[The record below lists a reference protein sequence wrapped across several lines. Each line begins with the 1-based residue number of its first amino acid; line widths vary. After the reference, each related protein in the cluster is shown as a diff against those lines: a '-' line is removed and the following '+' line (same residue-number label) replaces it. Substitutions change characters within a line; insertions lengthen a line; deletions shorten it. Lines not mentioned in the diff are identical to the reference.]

1 MASVEFHLPDL
12 GENISSGDVVTVLVA
27 PGDTITQDQPVLEL
41 ETDKA
46 VIEVPSPVGGVVT
59 QVHVTAGSKAAVG
72 QLIMTLES
80 RDAAPGPTATPAP
93 SADPPSA
100 PTPASTAGGVVEF
113 RLPDLGENVASGDVV
128 QVLVKVGEQV
138 AQDQPVI
145 ELETDKA
152 VVEVPSP
159 AAGTVTEV
167 HVQPG
172 QKASVGQV
180 IISLSTADAGAAAAA
195 AARATAPTARTAPA
209 VPAPPAAAPAQ
220 PAAPTPTAAPA
231 APTGE
236 PRVATPAGHAGVG
249 RPLVAAAPSVRRLAR
264 EIGVDINH
272 VAGTGPGGRVSADD
286 VKAHARRPPAAGATP
301 AAPTAVA
308 SGPAIAPSAPA
319 SSGLP
324 DFAQWGQV
332 ERQPMSNVRRITAER
347 LTQAWTQVPQ
357 VTVFDQ
363 ADITELERWRRDNGK
378 RVEAAGG
385 KLTPTAI
392 ALRVVATA
400 LRRFPDFNA
409 SVDMARAELV
419 YKQYCHVGV
428 AVDTERGL
436 LVPVIRHA
444 DQKSLVE
451 LAVELSQ
458 VAEKARAR
466 KLSPDDMQ
474 GGCFTISNLGS
485 IGSVGFTPIINP
497 PEVAILGLARA
508 THQAVYRDGQF
519 VPRLILPVSLTFD
532 HRLIDGAGGARFL
545 HWIVQ
550 ALENPFFLLLEG

>member
-59 QVHVTAGSKAAVG
+59 QVHVTAGTKAAVG
-72 QLIMTLES
+72 QLILTLES
-80 RDAAPGPTATPAP
+80 RDAAAVPGSPPATPAEP
-93 SADPPSA
+93 SSA
-100 PTPASTAGGVVEF
+100 PPPASAAGGVVEF

-128 QVLVKVGEQV
+128 QVLVKVGDLV
-138 AQDQPVI
+138 SQDQPVI

-159 AAGTVTEV
+159 AAGTVTGV

-180 IISLSTADAGAAAAA
+180 IISLSTAVAATPAAAAPVPAPIVPAPVPAAPPAPSAPPATWA
-195 AARATAPTARTAPA
+195 AAASNPPPQAPTA
-209 VPAPPAAAPAQ
+209 PPSA
-220 PAAPTPTAAPA
+220 
-231 APTGE
+231 
-236 PRVATPAGHAGVG
+236 G

-286 VKAHARRPPAAGATP
+286 VKAHARRPPSA
-301 AAPTAVA
+301 
-308 SGPAIAPSAPA
+308 SAPA
-319 SSGLP
+319 AAAAATAATVSVTPIAATASPLP
-324 DFAQWGQV
+324 DFAQWGPV

-363 ADITELERWRRDNGK
+363 ADITDLERWRRDNGK

-392 ALRVVATA
+392 ALRVVAAA

-419 YKQYCHVGV
+419 YKRYCHVGV

-444 DQKSLVE
+444 DQKTLVE

-466 KLSPDDMQ
+466 RLSPDDMQ

-519 VPRLILPVSLTFD
+519 VPRLMLPVSLTFD

-545 HWIVQ
+545 HWVVQ